1 MNNFETKILT
11 AITPL
16 LKEGE
21 TAKFFNYS
29 LFVECSMGTLSRIA
43 RACTDTAK
51 SPIDIFPIDGREYAI
66 DFV

>member
-1 MNNFETKILT
+1 MSNFETNILV
-11 AITPL
+11 AVTPL

-21 TAKFFNYS
+21 TATWFHNT
-29 LFVECSMGTLSRIA
+29 LFVVCRMSTLSRIA

-51 SPIDIFPIDGREYAI
+51 SPIDINPIDGQEYAI